1 MSIVEKALM
10 KAEWG
15 TEIDGRL
22 DALEAVAAGSAQ
34 FVRVAPTFVGITSG
48 TYFNGGSRTPTV
60 PVGAVA
66 GDTLIV
72 LTSYRGGA
80 PSFTTEDE
88 PIMVGGVQTWTG
100 IHEPSTTQ
108 YVMHAVYNGNP
119 SLGDL
124 PDPGWSNTLNWVVL
138 AFRGVSSVGVLH
150 HGVRGFNGG
159 LTIPDGSVT
168 VVNQT
173 FFDTAGS
180 FAPPAGWSQSS
191 QPGYA
196 GQFVAW
202 RPYTQGSTG
211 TLTLTATTGNPST
224 LDHITILS
232 VQGVL
237 IPFAPVD
244 VEVLKRSVEVPL
256 TSGVLANGATTNLD
270 LQTIGRKATLWAVTA
285 HNAAGLWW
293 VRAYSTSAQRTA
305 DASRSYTVDP
315 ASLNAC
321 LFELLLDATVTA
333 PYVLDAR
340 VSNRDAPR
348 VPKIYLSITNLSGS
362 SGTLNLTLEAM
373 IEEA

>member
-22 DALEAVAAGSAQ
+22 DALEAAAAGSAQ
-34 FVRVAPTFVGITSG
+34 FVRVAPTFVGISSG

-60 PVGAVA
+60 PAGVAA

-72 LTSYRGGA
+72 LASYRGGA
-80 PSFTTEDE
+80 PSFTSENQ
-88 PIMVGGVQTWTG
+88 PIMEGGAQTWVG
-100 IHEPSTTQ
+100 IHQPSTAQ
-108 YVMHAVYNGNP
+108 YVMHTVYNGNP
-119 SLGDL
+119 SLGTL

-138 AFRGVSSVGVLH
+138 AFRGVSSIGVLH

-159 LTIPDGSVT
+159 LMIPDGT
-168 VVNQT
+168 MVVANQT

-180 FAPPAGWSQSS
+180 FTPPAGWSQSS
-191 QPGYA
+191 QPGYG

-211 TLTLTATTGNPST
+211 NLILTATTGNPST
-224 LDHITILS
+224 LDHISILS
-232 VQGVL
+232 LSGVL
-237 IPFAPVD
+237 TPFAPVD
-244 VEVLKRSVEVPL
+244 VEVLKRAVEVPL
-256 TSGVLANGATTNLD
+256 TSGTLANNATVNLD
-270 LQTIGRKATLWAVTA
+270 LETIGRKSTLWAVTA

-293 VRAYSTSAQRTA
+293 IRAYSTSVQRIG
-305 DASRSYTVDP
+305 DAGRSYTTDP

-321 LFELLLDATVTA
+321 LFELLLDATVTV

-340 VSNRDAPR
+340 VSNRDTPR
-348 VPKIYLSITNLSGS
+348 APKIYLAITNLSGAS
-362 SGTLNLTLEAM
+362 TTLNLTLEAM